1 MIFLTSFAV
10 LISCN
15 QSQQKNESERE
26 NHPELVKKNS
36 PGNVQTSLKDKKG
49 ILWFGTTDN
58 GLYRYDGK
66 KFDQILS
73 TNKAK
78 INAITCLFEDLDG
91 TIWIGTENGLFIY
104 KRKSISKITIPLQ
117 VDQPKNKNKYY
128 NKSKAIF
135 NIIQTKD
142 RKIWI
147 ATINGVYTFDGTS
160 FTPFV
165 INQKNPGYLNTNNN
179 IEYLLEDKT
188 GAIWFGG
195 RGNEGVYRYNGKSIT
210 NYKLQELTLQ
220 IGDRKVTHNWAWPQL
235 QDKNGAIWFS
245 NWAGVYRFDGLK
257 FTIFTKKEGLPGYNG
272 LVSKIIEDKNGII
285 WFGGDAGLSSF
296 DRKKFTNYKKD
307 LANPWIWTIL
317 EDKNGN
323 LWVGTRET
331 GLYLFD
337 GRSFIDYTA
346 TKGFKTIE

>member
-1 MIFLTSFAV
+1 M
-10 LISCN
+10 ISCN
-15 QSQQKNESERE
+15 ETQQKKESERE
-26 NHPELVKKNS
+26 SHPKLQKKNS
-36 PGNVQTSLKDKKG
+36 PGNVQASLEDKKG

-66 KFDQILS
+66 KFHSIEQS
-73 TNKAK
+73 KGQR

-104 KRKSISKITIPLQ
+104 KGKSISKITIPTQLN
-117 VDQPKNKNKYY
+117 QPQNKNKYY
-128 NKSKAIF
+128 NKSKTIF
-135 NIIQTKD
+135 NVIQTKD
-142 RKIWI
+142 RKIWV
-147 ATINGVYTFDGTS
+147 ATINGVFTFDGNS
-160 FTPFV
+160 ITPFV
-165 INQKNPGYLNTNNN
+165 INQKSPGHLNTNNN
-179 IEYLLEDKT
+179 VEYMLEDKS

-220 IGDRKVTHNWAWPQL
+220 FGDRKVSHNWAWPQL

-245 NWAGVYRFDGLK
+245 NWAGVYRFDGVK
-257 FTIFTKKEGLPGYNG
+257 FTSFTKKEGLPGNNG
-272 LVSKIIEDKNGII
+272 LVSKIIEDKDGIL

-296 DRKKFTNYKKD
+296 DGKKFTNYKKG

-317 EDKNGN
+317 EDKNGD
-323 LWVGTRET
+323 LWVGTRDT

-337 GRSFIDYTA
+337 RRSFIDYTA
-346 TKGFKTIE
+346 TKQSKTI